1 VCIMSCWVVPAV
13 AADLW
18 GVSLAT
24 VLESIRRGELPSRRD
39 CDFLLVD
46 VAPNSPQLPPP
57 KPYVA
62 APPPPPTF
70 IVAADTG
77 DDEAEEFGG
86 PLNYRAARAASVRR
100 RVGPTA
106 RAAA

>member
-1 VCIMSCWVVPAV
+1 MSCWVVPAV

-18 GVSLAT
+18 GVSLVS
-24 VLESIRRGELPSRRD
+24 VLEAIRLGELPSRRD

-46 VAPNSPQLPPP
+46 VAPNSPQMPPP
-57 KPYVA
+57 KPYKA

-70 IVAADTG
+70 APVADAE
-77 DDEAEEFGG
+77 DEEPEESGAA
-86 PLNYRAARAASVRR
+86 LNFRAARVTAART
-100 RVGPTA
+100 RVGPGR

>member
-1 VCIMSCWVVPAV
+1 MSCWVVPAV

-18 GVSLAT
+18 GVSLVS
-24 VLESIRRGELPSRRD
+24 VLEAIRLGELPSRRD

-46 VAPNSPQLPPP
+46 VAPDSPQVPPP
-57 KPYVA
+57 KPYKA

-70 IVAADTG
+70 APAVDAE
-77 DDEAEEFGG
+77 DDEPEERGEA
-86 PLNYRAARAASVRR
+86 LNYRAARATASRQR
-100 RVGPTA
+100 IGPPR